1 MTLHICTPHVSVFS
15 MRHLVAHIAFLL
27 VMISAA
33 QATAEC
39 YADYKA
45 KQDSPLRLQY
55 GLIELPDTACGST
68 RAATRYAAPVIASS
82 GWTLLQIES
91 ILTKAQFDARRAD
104 AGAIHFR
111 R

>member
-1 MTLHICTPHVSVFS
+1 MKHT
-15 MRHLVAHIAFLL
+15 VAHIVFLL
-27 VMISAA
+27 VMAFATQASAA
-33 QATAEC
+33 C

-55 GLIELPDTACGST
+55 GLIELPDTACGSIG
-68 RAATRYAAPVIASS
+68 AARRYAAPVIARS

-91 ILTKAQFDARRAD
+91 ILSQAQFDTRKAN
-104 AGAIHFR
+104 AGAIHLR